1 MNTITSD
8 MSRERITAMLSD
20 PELLKS
26 VRITLLQRGVPEN
39 DVPDLIQQAFAEAF
53 ACKSFPES
61 DADAKQYLFGI
72 VRNQARMLRR
82 KSSQQSKAGKPAS
95 FDETRHGA
103 RAAPIEERELLAKI
117 VAAVPESRWRT
128 FTWFARVTFGESL
141 AEIAREEQVDY
152 PVAHARFAR
161 IEKDLRKWAK
171 EIAAGVVATLV
182 ALGVYRAV
190 QPPPPV
196 GHAPP
201 IPSPLDGPTDE
212 DRAEAAAL
220 RTQAAD
226 ECRATHWLECQRDL
240 DHAKLRDP
248 DGDASPIVVDL
259 RRQLDA
265 AHRSLEDRA
274 PSP

>member
-20 PELLKS
+20 AELLES
-26 VRITLLQRGVPEN
+26 VRTTLLQKGVPWD
-39 DVPDLIQQAFAEAF
+39 DVPDLIQQAFAAAF
-53 ACKSFPES
+53 ACESFPEN

-72 VRNQARMLRR
+72 VRNQASMFRR
-82 KSSQQSKAGKPAS
+82 KSKGKDARS
-95 FDETRHGA
+95 FDETRHGGVP
-103 RAAPIEERELLAKI
+103 AAPIEERELLAKI
-117 VAAVPESRWRT
+117 VAAVPESRWHT

-171 EIAAGVVATLV
+171 EIAAGVVAILV
-182 ALGVYRAV
+182 AVGVYRAV

-220 RTQAAD
+220 RAQAAE